1 MTWSLYD
8 IFPAAKR
15 EAVRQAVHAAFGGGD
30 IDAAA
35 PVMGGASAA
44 GKFRIVVRGTD
55 YLLRIE
61 GPSDGFRD
69 PARQYLCMRI
79 AAEAGVAPRLLHADA
94 INAIVITEFIH
105 ATPIA
110 DGAPNTRTLAAI
122 AQTVRALHATPLFPR
137 RMPYPDV
144 VDALIAEFRRSGIAA
159 GPDVEAPLALYRK
172 LAATYPRNDSE
183 LVSSHNDLNPSNI
196 LFRDG
201 RPWIVD
207 WEAAFAADRY
217 VDIAAIANFFA
228 VTDAEEEFVLE
239 AYLGKPPDDYQR
251 ARLFLMQQ
259 INRMFYAMILM
270 KLVSKTQPQT
280 RLTAKDLKAPR
291 FRDIRQEMATLTNY
305 EGQKRFA
312 CVFLSDALEHMQS
325 NRFEGALALMG
336 APRN

>member
-1 MTWSLYD
+1 MTSSPYD
-8 IFPAAKR
+8 TFSAAKR
-15 EAVRQAVHAAFGGGD
+15 EAVRQAVHATFGDAD
-30 IDAAA
+30 IDAAE

-44 GKFRIVVRGTD
+44 EKFRITIHGKD

-69 PARQYLCMRI
+69 PARQYLCMRT

-94 INAIVITEFIH
+94 VNAIVITDFIH

-110 DGAPNTRTLAAI
+110 EDVPNTQTLAAI
-122 AQTVRALHATPLFPR
+122 AQAVRTLHTAPLFPR
-137 RMPYPDV
+137 RMPYLDI
-144 VDALIAEFRRSGIAA
+144 VDALIGEFRRSSIAA
-159 GPDVEAPLALYRK
+159 GSDVEEPLVLYRK
-172 LAATYPRNDSE
+172 LAAIYPRNDPE

-217 VDIAAIANFFA
+217 ADIAAIANFFA

-239 AYLGKPPDDYQR
+239 AYLGSPPDDYQR

-259 INRMFYAMILM
+259 INRMFYAMVLM
-270 KLVSKTQPQT
+270 KLVAKTRPQI
-280 RLTAKDLKAPR
+280 RLAAKDLKAPR
-291 FRDIRQEMATLTNY
+291 FRDIRHEMASLTTSA
-305 EGQKRFA
+305 GQIRFA
-312 CVFLSDALEHMQS
+312 CVFWSDALRHMQS
-325 NRFEGALALMG
+325 GRCEDALAVLK
-336 APRN
+336 ASL